1 MRPTPPDQV
10 SGTRSARRHGPWSDR
25 RVSRPADDERSSRPT
40 LLIAV
45 LALGA
50 TTLSLLQSVVVPV
63 LGGIADQLDVSAT
76 AAGWVLTANL
86 LSAAVSTPVLGRLG
100 DTRGE
105 RPVILAV
112 TAVVALS
119 TLLTATTSTL
129 PLLILSR
136 VLQGLQFCLF
146 PLSISVLRR
155 ELPPAR
161 MGTGMAVV
169 SSMLAVGGVVGMVTA
184 GLFAGEGGD
193 YRRPFW
199 VVFGVLVVFLGAA
212 AWVLPSRPPSSAG
225 RVDWWGALLLAAG
238 LALLLLVISQGNTW
252 GWGSP
257 ATLGCLAGSVAT
269 LAGWW
274 VLQRRLAEPLV
285 RPAML
290 TDPRT
295 VLPNVAGVVTGVG
308 VFVSFLVVLQYVQ
321 TPPDVA
327 GYGFGASV
335 LEAAVVYMLPAGI
348 AGIVLAPVAGRVVTR
363 VGALPTLL
371 TGGVLGLAGFLLLA
385 VARGQPWVVIVA
397 STLTQVWITVAFTA
411 LPALVV
417 RAVRRD
423 ETSVANAVNSITR
436 AVGSAIGSAVTVVVL
451 AAATDPATG
460 FPTAGA
466 VTAVCLIGVG
476 ASAAVALIALTGVL
490 TGRGTGPGPEDPE
503 LLAAEEATARAG
515 EWSPVSGLR

>member
-1 MRPTPPDQV
+1 MRVAEDRE
-10 SGTRSARRHGPWSDR
+10 TR
-25 RVSRPADDERSSRPT
+25 VRPT
-40 LLIAV
+40 LLVAT

-63 LGGIADQLDVSAT
+63 LGGIAEQLDVSAT

-86 LSAAVSTPVLGRLG
+86 LAAAVSTPVLGRLG

-105 RPVILAV
+105 RPVVLGV
-112 TAVVALS
+112 TAVVALG
-119 TLLTATTSTL
+119 TLLTAVTSSL

-136 VLQGLQFCLF
+136 VLQGLSFCLF

-155 ELPPAR
+155 ELAPAR
-161 MGTGMAVV
+161 MGTGMSVV
-169 SSMLAVGGVVGMVTA
+169 SSMLAVGGVVGMVAA
-184 GLFAGEGGD
+184 GVFAGDGGD

-199 VVFGVLVVFLGAA
+199 LVLGVLLAFLAAA
-212 AWVLPSRPPSSAG
+212 AWVLPRRPPTSTG
-225 RVDWWGALLLAAG
+225 RVDWWGALVLAAG
-238 LALLLLVISQGNTW
+238 LALLLLGISQGNTW
-252 GWGSP
+252 GWASP
-257 ATLGCLAGSVAT
+257 STVGCLAGAAAT

-274 VLQRRLAEPLV
+274 VLQRRLTEPLV

-295 VLPNVAGVVTGVG
+295 VLPNLAGLVTGIG

-321 TPPDVA
+321 TPPAVA

-335 LEAAVVYMLPAGI
+335 LEAAGVYMLPAGI

-371 TGGVLGLAGFLLLA
+371 TGGVLGLVGFLLLA
-385 VARGQPWVVIVA
+385 VARGQSWVVIVA
-397 STLTQVWITVAFTA
+397 GTLTQLWITVAFAA

-417 RAVRRD
+417 QAVRRD
-423 ETSVANAVNSITR
+423 ETGVANAINSISR
-436 AVGSAIGSAVTVVVL
+436 SVGSAIGSAVTVVVL
-451 AAATDPATG
+451 AAGTDPATG
-460 FPTAGA
+460 FPSAA
-466 VTAVCLIGVG
+466 SVTAVCLIGVG
-476 ASAAVALIALTGVL
+476 ASTAVVLVALAGVL
-490 TGRGTGPGPEDPE
+490 TEGGRAPGPQDPD
-503 LLAAEEATARAG
+503 LVVAEQATAAAG